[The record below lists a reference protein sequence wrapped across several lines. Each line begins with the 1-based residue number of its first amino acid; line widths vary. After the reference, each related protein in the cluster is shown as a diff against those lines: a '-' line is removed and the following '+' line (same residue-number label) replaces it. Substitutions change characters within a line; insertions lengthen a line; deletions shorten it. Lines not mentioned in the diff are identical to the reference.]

1 MTYTTRFV
9 GIDISKSTLDVCIL
23 PDRQVASFA
32 NSASGIEA
40 LCLFLTGFEGIKR
53 VILEP
58 TGGYERDLVEALL
71 LVHMPVALI
80 NAKQIRQFAKACG
93 QLAKTDKIDAFI
105 LADYGRRIDTRVMVQ
120 PSAGH
125 RKLADLVMRYKQ
137 LSHMIVQEKNR
148 KEKNNKIL
156 NGWIDQMLEALL
168 QQRQEVVDAMCE
180 CLKTD
185 PVLTHKAAVLMSL
198 KGIGL
203 RTACF
208 LLAGLPELGLLDK
221 GQIAKLVGVA
231 PINRESGLM
240 RGRRMIAGGR
250 QPVRD
255 ALYVAALPAIRFDPN
270 MKAVF
275 ERLKAKGKPGK
286 VALVAV
292 MRKMIIILNA
302 RMRDYNATVLDH

>member
-1 MTYTTRFV
+1 MTYITRFV
-9 GIDISKSTLDVCIL
+9 GIDISKSTLDVCVL
-23 PDRQVASFA
+23 PDRQAASFA
-32 NSASGIEA
+32 NCPSGIDD
-40 LCLFLTGFEGIKR
+40 LCRFLTGFEGIER
-53 VILEP
+53 VIIEP
-58 TGGYERDLVEALL
+58 TGSYERAVTDALL
-71 LVHMPVALI
+71 LAQMPVALI

-105 LADYGRRIDTRVMVQ
+105 LADYGQRIDTRAMVQ
-120 PSAGH
+120 PSVGH
-125 RKLADLVMRYKQ
+125 RRLADLVMRYKQ

-148 KEKNNKIL
+148 KEKQNKIL
-156 NGWIDQMLEALL
+156 NSWINQMLEALL
-168 QQRQEVVDAMCE
+168 QQRQEVLDAMRA
-180 CLKTD
+180 CLKAD
-185 PVLTHKAAVLMSL
+185 PVLTQKATVLMSL

-250 QPVRD
+250 QHVRD
-255 ALYVAALPAIRFDPN
+255 ALYLAALPAIRFDPN

-275 ERLKAKGKPGK
+275 DRLKAKGKPGK
-286 VALVAV
+286 VPLVAV

-302 RMRDYNATVLDH
+302 RMKDHQATVLDL

>member
-1 MTYTTRFV
+1 MNYTTRFV
-9 GIDISKSTLDVCIL
+9 GIDISKSTLDICVL
-23 PDRQVASFA
+23 PDRQSASFA
-32 NSASGIEA
+32 NSASGIDA
-40 LCLFLTGFEGIKR
+40 LCHFLTGFKGIER
-53 VILEP
+53 LILEP
-58 TGGYERDLVEALL
+58 SGGYERAVVDALL
-71 LVHMPVALI
+71 LAQMPNALV

-105 LADYGRRIDTRVMVQ
+105 LADYGRRIDTRVMVL

-125 RKLADLVMRYKQ
+125 RMLADLVMRYKQ
-137 LSHMIVQEKNR
+137 LSHMIVREKNR
-148 KEKNNKIL
+148 KEKNNKVL
-156 NGWIDQMLEALL
+156 NGWIDQILEALL
-168 QQRQEVVDAMCE
+168 QQRQEVVDAMGE
-180 CLKTD
+180 CLKAD
-185 PVLTHKAAVLMSL
+185 PILAHKAAVLMSL

-250 QPVRD
+250 KHVRD
-255 ALYVAALPAIRFDPN
+255 ALYLAALPAIRFDPN

-275 ERLKAKGKPGK
+275 DRLKAKGKPGK

-302 RMRDYNATVLDH
+302 RMRDYQATALDQ